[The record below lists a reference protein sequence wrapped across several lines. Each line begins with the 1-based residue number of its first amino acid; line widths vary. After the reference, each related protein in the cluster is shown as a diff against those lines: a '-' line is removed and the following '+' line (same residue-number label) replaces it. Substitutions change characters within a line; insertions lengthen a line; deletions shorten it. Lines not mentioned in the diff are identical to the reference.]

1 MIGPSVLYVWC
12 LCCTPMKVLFQL
24 GNLQRNATVVLAAGA
39 NAVSISED
47 LLRLAIDG
55 GAIYNDWQLVMTEL
69 FLAKHLLY
77 LANWGLVEFI

>member
-1 MIGPSVLYVWC
+1 M
-12 LCCTPMKVLFQL
+12 LFQL
-24 GNLQRNATVVLAAGA
+24 GNLQRNATVVLPAGA

-55 GAIYNDWQLVMTEL
+55 GAIYNDLQLVMTEL

-77 LANWGLVEFI
+77 LAN